1 MEYINFLFLR
11 ETSYNSILIS
21 CSVCQFIEFLSA
33 LWDVWWVAA
42 KFVSTICSS
51 ILFTYSCFFRKLI
64 LCSIF
69 YVHVAFIMFMQLFFL
84 FMQFFFI
91 PCSFGLFMFILLFYV
106 QVVFYVHIAFFVH
119 VVFYE
124 HRLFHVHVAI
134 LPSCSFFMF
143 IFMFLVL
150 TFYTSYHSLSFAKR
164 NFYIHM
170 EFRTLLKFLKKCSN
184 FFYEYYCT

>member
-21 CSVCQFIEFLSA
+21 CSAFEFIEFLSA
-33 LWDVWWVAA
+33 LCDVWWVAA

-51 ILFTYSCFFRKLI
+51 VLFTYSCIFRKLI
-64 LCSIF
+64 SCSVF

-84 FMQFFFI
+84 FMWLFYVHVVFFI
-91 PCSFGLFMFILLFYV
+91 PCSFCLFMFILLFYV

-124 HRLFHVHVAI
+124 HVLFHVHVAI

-143 IFMFLVL
+143 MQLFYDHLAFL
-150 TFYTSYHSLSFAKR
+150 
-164 NFYIHM
+164 
-170 EFRTLLKFLKKCSN
+170 CSSS
-184 FFYEYYCT
+184 CSSS